1 MNSVIYEGIT
11 ITIKFITRI
20 IPAVT
25 LLGMSS
31 VALGQELTCEVLDL
45 LAEGTLEMRDTLIEI
60 GTIDE
65 NSELDQQLGDLIND
79 LIEISDYE
87 GSLQN
92 QIDDMAAGWEEL
104 DGDMLMGGLNGA
116 IASVEY
122 LLDSECN

>member
-1 MNSVIYEGIT
+1 MK
-11 ITIKFITRI
+11 IKFISRI
-20 IPAVT
+20 ISAAVLLT
-25 LLGMSS
+25 LSS
-31 VALGQELTCEVLDL
+31 ITLGQELTCEGLDL
-45 LAEGTLEMRDTLIEI
+45 LAEGTLEVRDALIEV

-65 NSELDQQLGDLIND
+65 DSELDEQLGDLING

-104 DGDMLMGGLNGA
+104 DGDMLMNGLNGA

-122 LLDSECN
+122 LLDTE